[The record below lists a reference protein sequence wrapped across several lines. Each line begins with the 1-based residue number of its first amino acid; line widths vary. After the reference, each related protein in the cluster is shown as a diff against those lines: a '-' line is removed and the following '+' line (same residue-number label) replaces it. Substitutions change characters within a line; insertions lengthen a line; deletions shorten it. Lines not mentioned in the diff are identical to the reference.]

1 MEDGG
6 SREVSRKEAGGVG
19 QQPRSRVEDCEA
31 EEGDRPHAVEDLE
44 QLELVKSLIKIYVV
58 VDSRVRRQ
66 CSTLLYYISLLSG
79 L

>member
-31 EEGDRPHAVEDLE
+31 EEGNRPHTVEDLE
-44 QLELVKSLIKIYVV
+44 K
-58 VDSRVRRQ
+58 
-66 CSTLLYYISLLSG
+66 G
-79 L
+79 HN